1 MEKSAW
7 RRALSLVGETLPYI
21 GINALVYG
29 GFFLVSLVW
38 FALWGGGAYLAATME
53 LGLVSVICLIIAF
66 AAWGGLIKFARRY
79 LLYLVKGGQIAV
91 MTRLLTDGELPD
103 GEGQFS
109 YGRRIVQSKFQDV
122 SMLFG
127 LDQLVKGIL
136 KSLQRTVLSVADW
149 IPLPGGAD
157 NVVRV
162 LTEIANRAARYVDE
176 AILSYA
182 IAHGGDDLWEHTR
195 EGVLLYAQS
204 YKPILKTA
212 ALVWLIG
219 KVVWFGVFMLFL
231 APAVG
236 VMLLV
241 ESAIVHVGLLLVAI
255 AATWSVMEALFEP
268 FALAYMMVTYH
279 EAVADKEPDPEWDGR
294 LREASSEYRELVD
307 KATGSTNSS
316 PAEGGGR

>member
-1 MEKSAW
+1 MEKSTW
-7 RRALSLVGETLPYI
+7 RKALSLVGQTLPYI

-29 GFFLVSLVW
+29 GFFVASLVW
-38 FALWGGGAYLAATME
+38 FGMWGGGAYLAATME
-53 LGLVSVICLIIAF
+53 LGLVSFICLAIGF

-91 MTRLLTDGELPD
+91 MTRLLTDGKLPD

-109 YGRRIVQSKFQDV
+109 YGRQVVQSKFEDV

-136 KSLQRTVLSVADW
+136 KALQRTVLSVADW

-157 NVVRV
+157 RVVRV

-182 IAHGGDDLWEHTR
+182 IACGGDDLWKHTR

-212 ALVWLIG
+212 ALV
-219 KVVWFGVFMLFL
+219 
-231 APAVG
+231 
-236 VMLLV
+236 
-241 ESAIVHVGLLLVAI
+241 
-255 AATWSVMEALFEP
+255 
-268 FALAYMMVTYH
+268 
-279 EAVADKEPDPEWDGR
+279 
-294 LREASSEYRELVD
+294 
-307 KATGSTNSS
+307 
-316 PAEGGGR
+316 